1 MFITDDGMIIDAKF
15 IARENAPAPM
25 LVTVFGMFIDVMLV
39 ALKALE
45 PMLISCE
52 PVAKI
57 IDVKFIAFW
66 NALAPMLV
74 TDAGMVKE
82 IVVFPDGY

>member
-52 PVAKI
+52 IYRILERARSY
-57 IDVKFIAFW
+57 
-66 NALAPMLV
+66 
-74 TDAGMVKE
+74 AGN
-82 IVVFPDGY
+82 